1 MKVRLGARG
10 LTRRFGSVVANDRID
25 FAAAPATIHA
35 IVGGNGAGKSTLMRI
50 LQGVDRPDE
59 GEVILEDKPVRLTG
73 SADAFERGVGLVH
86 QEFMLAPPLTLLEN
100 LILAREPMAYGLL
113 DRRAALRTAEALAAS
128 AGVHLDWGMRVA
140 DAPVHVRQILEILRL
155 IYRGADVLIL
165 DEPTAVLAPAQIVE
179 LLALMRKLRSE
190 GRTLLFVSHKL
201 EEVMSV
207 ADAVTV
213 MRAGRV
219 VTTTTPSQTSA
230 EALAEAMVGEPVE
243 TPRLTSQSARES
255 APILSVRGLVGR
267 DALGAERLGPV
278 DFDIFPGEIVGVAG
292 VGGNGQEELVACVAG
307 VDAPAAGALDF
318 AGARMNGAPTAA
330 FRAAGIGYVSADR
343 AQEGLC
349 QSASLSDNFIAG
361 REARFARGGVLRKG
375 MIAAQARAALA
386 AHKVRYGRLTDPVA
400 TLSGGNQQRLVLAR
414 ELDRAP
420 KLLVAA
426 QPTRGVDIAGA
437 DLIHGELAAFRDSGG
452 AVLLV
457 SESLDETL
465 ALSDRVLAIYNGR
478 IVGELPRGA
487 ATVEAVGRL
496 MLGRKA
502 A

>member
-10 LTRRFGSVVANDRID
+10 LTRRFGPVVANQAID
-25 FAAAPATIHA
+25 FAVAPGTIHA

-59 GEVILEDKPVRLTG
+59 GEVILADDPVRLTG
-73 SADAFERGVGLVH
+73 PADAYRRGIGLVH
-86 QEFMLAPPLTLLEN
+86 QEFMLAPPLSLWEN
-100 LILAREPMAYGLL
+100 LILAREPMARGLV
-113 DRRAALRTAEALAAS
+113 DRRAALRAAEALAAT
-128 AGVHLDWGMRVA
+128 AGVQLDWRMRVA

-179 LLALMRKLRSE
+179 LLALMRKLKSE
-190 GRTLLFVSHKL
+190 GRTLLFVSHNL

-213 MRAGRV
+213 MLAGRV
-219 VTTTTPSQTSA
+219 VMTTTPSQTSP
-230 EALAEAMVGEPVE
+230 EALAEAMVGEPVA
-243 TPRLTSQSARES
+243 TTRIAPRRAKGG
-255 APILSVRGLVGR
+255 APVLSVRGLASV
-267 DALGAERLGPV
+267 GAERLGPV
-278 DFDIFPGEIVGVAG
+278 DFDIFPGEIVGIAG
-292 VGGNGQEELVACVAG
+292 VGGNGQDALVACVAG
-307 VDAPAAGALDF
+307 VAAPSAGTLVF
-318 AGARMNGAPTAA
+318 AGRDMNGAPTSA

-343 AQEGLC
+343 AEEGLC

-361 REARFARGGVLRKG
+361 REAQYARGGWLNGRAIKTR
-375 MIAAQARAALA
+375 ARAALA
-386 AHKVRYGRLTDPVA
+386 AHKVRYGRLSDAVA

-437 DLIHGELAAFRDSGG
+437 ALIHAELAAFRDGGG
-452 AVLLV
+452 AVLLF
-457 SESLDETL
+457 SEALDEVL
-465 ALSDRVLAIYNGR
+465 ELSDRVLAIYNGVF
-478 IVGELPRGA
+478 VGELPRTA
-487 ATVEAVGRL
+487 ATIEAVGRM